1 VTAEA
6 DEEVHR
12 EEKRMRRQLLPQ
24 LLSEVALAASDRAV
38 YGDYGGEIICPL
50 DNTVCNFLEVDMA
63 IIMP

>member
-1 VTAEA
+1 
-6 DEEVHR
+6 
-12 EEKRMRRQLLPQ
+12 MRRQLLPQ

>member
-1 VTAEA
+1 
-6 DEEVHR
+6 
-12 EEKRMRRQLLPQ
+12 MRRQRIPK

-38 YGDYGGEIICPL
+38 DGDYSGEIIRPL